1 MQCEIVKNFFELL
14 SSITAQQ
21 KLPVEYVEGQP
32 LYHAEMELLQQI
44 YENPD
49 ANVSDLSR
57 LSAVTKSAVTQT
69 SAKLLSKGLI
79 EKYSA
84 EGNKKEKYFRLTDE
98 GENMRLARIRY
109 YSEAADEMKSY
120 LCSLQGNDKLTIM
133 NFMNKMKK
141 CLPVC
146 AFPCQCGTVTD
157 ACHKAEEEP
166 C

>member
-1 MQCEIVKNFFELL
+1 MLCEIVRNFFELL
-14 SSITAQQ
+14 SAVTAQQ
-21 KLPVEYVEGQP
+21 KLPVEYMEGQV

-44 YENPD
+44 FENPG

-57 LSAVTKSAVTQT
+57 LSGVTKSAVTQM

-79 EKYSA
+79 EKYSV
-84 EGNKKEKYFRLTDE
+84 EGNKKEKYFRLTDA
-98 GENMRLARIRY
+98 GDAVRLARIRY
-109 YSEAADEMKSY
+109 HSEAADEMKSY
-120 LCSLQGNDKLTIM
+120 LCSLQGNDKITIM

-146 AFPCQCGTVTD
+146 AFPCQCGSLTD